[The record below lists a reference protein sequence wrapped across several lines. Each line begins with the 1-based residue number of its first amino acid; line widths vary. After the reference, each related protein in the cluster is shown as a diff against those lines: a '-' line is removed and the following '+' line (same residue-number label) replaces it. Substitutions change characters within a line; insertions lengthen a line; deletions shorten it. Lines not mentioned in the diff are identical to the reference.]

1 MRRIY
6 GKRGIGVAVGA
17 LAMLLTVGIG
27 SGAVVQA
34 EDGDSTGG
42 AVTAQED
49 GKIYSGIY
57 LDSVDV
63 GNMTKNEARQAY
75 SDYLERLKAERSK

>member
-17 LAMLLTVGIG
+17 MAMLLTVGIG

-34 EDGDSTGG
+34 EDGDSTDG

-49 GKIYSGIY
+49 GKI
-57 LDSVDV
+57 
-63 GNMTKNEARQAY
+63 
-75 SDYLERLKAERSK
+75 